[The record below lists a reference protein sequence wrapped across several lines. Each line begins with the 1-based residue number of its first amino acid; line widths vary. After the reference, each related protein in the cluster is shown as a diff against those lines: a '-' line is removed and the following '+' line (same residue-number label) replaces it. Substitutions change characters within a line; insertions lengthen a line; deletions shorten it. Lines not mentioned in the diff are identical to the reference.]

1 MRRKLIPLAKS
12 VAVALAVLAGGFALT
27 APADAAQPADVAS
40 PAASAVAGT
49 RFTWNGDLHSGDC
62 TLFHGASW
70 TLYSDGTAS
79 FDGTVT
85 SSDDNDAWLMWVH
98 VLDRNGAELGLIAN
112 ASPNTPD
119 PNEFAKNL
127 PDHRLQY
134 RWFASGRYP
143 ANWYG
148 LMGSLRMDYHC

>member
-1 MRRKLIPLAKS
+1 MRRKFVSLAKS
-12 VAVALAVLAGGFALT
+12 TAVALAVLASGFALT
-27 APADAAQPADVAS
+27 TPASAAQPSTVTAAPAS
-40 PAASAVAGT
+40 TAAGI

-70 TLYSDGTAS
+70 TLNPDGTAS

-98 VLDRNGAELGLIAN
+98 VLDRNGAELGLLGN
-112 ASPNTPD
+112 TFPNTPD
-119 PNEFAKNL
+119 GNEFAKNL
-127 PDHRLQY
+127 PDSSLQY
-134 RWFASGRYP
+134 RWFATGHFP

-148 LMGSLRMDYHC
+148 LIGTLRMDYHC